1 MIPFVESAVL
11 ATRSENTSGYC
22 SNSSNHGSNYKGKDR
37 PICSHCGLKGHTV
50 DKCYR
55 VHGFPPGYRNRGK
68 GQAHQAVAVMVP
80 NQSSISE
87 NSSLTLTQALTQCQE
102 LLKHVAILSFQFA
115 EMGNNAADHQS
126 VTQSSTP

>member
-1 MIPFVESAVL
+1 MWI
-11 ATRSENTSGYC
+11 
-22 SNSSNHGSNYKGKDR
+22 
-37 PICSHCGLKGHTV
+37 KGHTV